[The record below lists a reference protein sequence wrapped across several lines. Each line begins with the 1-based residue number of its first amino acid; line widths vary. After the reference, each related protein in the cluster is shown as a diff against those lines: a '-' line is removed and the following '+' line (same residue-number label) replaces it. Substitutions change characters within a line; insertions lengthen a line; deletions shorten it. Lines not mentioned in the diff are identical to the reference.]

1 MRLPVRKLRVASP
14 LRLAPLLLRAA
25 AIVCTGLSA
34 AAQTDANFH
43 GWLQYFGN
51 HSLGRSRLAAHLEAQ
66 VRRHDLARSWQNV
79 LLRPALQWRLHPKF
93 DFTAGYGFI
102 SHHRYG
108 SYPIRRAWNEHRIF
122 QDARVQHAAGRARL
136 LHRFRF
142 ENRWL
147 ENRQFENRFRYM
159 ARVTL
164 PLRGPY
170 SLALWNEFFLPVKP
184 ERFPGV
190 FDQNRASVLLGKRLS
205 DHVRV
210 EAGYMLQTVWQRN
223 GRVRE
228 DNHTLVLAISSAL
241 PFFSGR

>member
-1 MRLPVRKLRVASP
+1 MGHP
-14 LRLAPLLLRAA
+14 
-25 AIVCTGLSA
+25 A

-51 HSLGRSRLAAHLEAQ
+51 HGLGRSKAAVHLEAQ

-93 DFTAGYGFI
+93 DVTAGYGFI

-108 SYPIRRAWNEHRIF
+108 DWPIRRAWNEHRIF
-122 QDARVQHAAGRARL
+122 QDARLHHAAGRIRL

-159 ARVTL
+159 ARATV

-170 SLALWNEFFLPVKP
+170 SLALWNEVFLPVKP

-190 FDQNRASVLLGKRLS
+190 LDQNRASVLLGKRLS

-228 DNHTLVLAISSAL
+228 DNHTLVFAISSTL